1 MQHDD
6 IAEHAYAF
14 AGKVILPY
22 QFGGR
27 KSVFRNKSKKLPER
41 EGIRT
46 PNRRNLF
53 APQPQHPHPLVRSVK
68 LAQDESQA
76 VGTIRLRLLH
86 PPPSTAGTYRYRSN
100 ENKRRLTGSP

>member
-1 MQHDD
+1 MHTHSREKLSSPTSS
-6 IAEHAYAF
+6 AV
-14 AGKVILPY
+14 GNPY
-22 QFGGR
+22 
-27 KSVFRNKSKKLPER
+27 SETKSKKLPER

-53 APQPQHPHPLVRSVK
+53 APQPQHPHPLVKSVK

-86 PPPSTAGTYRYRSN
+86 PPPSTAGTYRYRNN

>member
-1 MQHDD
+1 MQHDN

-53 APQPQHPHPLVRSVK
+53 APQPQHPHPLVKSVK

-76 VGTIRLRLLH
+76 VASASCIR
-86 PPPSTAGTYRYRSN
+86 PPPPQEHTDTATTKTSAA
-100 ENKRRLTGSP
+100 